1 MINLKDNKIFILL
14 EMINGNGSS
23 SHSMDTAIDNSE
35 HSLSDKTPSSPRP
48 GANRRGSKSGKRR
61 TGINLLNYQ
70 FFIDIFISYLML
82 IYL

>member
-70 FFIDIFISYLML
+70 VFNDIFIVSY
-82 IYL
+82 